1 MTLGVGEPAPDFTLR
16 DQHGRP
22 RSLASACAER
32 AVALVF
38 FPFAFT
44 GVCAGE
50 LRALRDD
57 ADRIDRAGAEVLA
70 ISCDPMF
77 ALRVMADQDR
87 LEMPL
92 LSDFWPHGQVAAAY
106 GVLDTERGCPTRSTF
121 VLDRDGIVRWSIHNA
136 MGEARSVDDL
146 VRELEELETAGEGAK

>member
-1 MTLGVGEPAPDFTLR
+1 VTLGVGEPAPDFTLR

-22 RSLASACAER
+22 RSLASARGER

-44 GVCAGE
+44 GVCTGE
-50 LRALRDD
+50 LRALRDN
-57 ADRIDRAGAEVLA
+57 ADRIGRAGAEVLA

-77 ALRVMADQDR
+77 ALRVLADQDR

-92 LSDFWPHGQVAAAY
+92 LSDFWPHGEVAAAY
-106 GVLDTERGCPTRSTF
+106 GVLDAERGCPTRSTF